1 MAHVTKR
8 FGALK
13 VLDDLTFRV
22 EPGEVVGLIGA
33 NGAGK
38 TTLLRI
44 AAGLMTADTGIV
56 CRPTASRAIRYFG
69 GERTLPPDVRL
80 DRWSAL
86 FGMRCRDRRRMGQ
99 LSRGNRQLF
108 GLRVTLGGPLAGL
121 VLLDEPWKAWIPRA
135 APGSLAHSRNGR
147 RPVPPCSSRP
157 IACTISMPRAL
168 ASCSFA
174 AVAATTSPPIRGR
187 RFSRISSPSAQ
198 GKRSDYLCG
207 CAIRGLAGGHLRM
220 VGYRAAPS
228 ASLAGHADRRRRLC
242 GRNRTADGDCRVC

>member
-1 MAHVTKR
+1 MKPLLGMAHVTKR

-22 EPGEVVGLIGA
+22 ETGEAVGLIGA

-44 AAGLMTADTGIV
+44 AAGLMTADAGLV
-56 CRPTASRAIRYFG
+56 CRPAANRALRYFG
-69 GERTLPPDVRL
+69 GERTLPPEVRL

-121 VLLDEPWKAWIPRA
+121 VLLDEPWEGLDPSGSAWLT
-135 APGSLAHSRNGR
+135 G
-147 RPVPPCSSRP
+147 
-157 IACTISMPRAL
+157 AL
-168 ASCSFA
+168 AEWQA
-174 AVAATTSPPIRGR
+174 AGAGLL
-187 RFSRISSPSAQ
+187 ISSHRLHDLDAACSRFLLLRGGRCQEVSADQ
-198 GKRSDYLCG
+198 GP
-207 CAIRGLAGGHLRM
+207 AVLADL
-220 VGYRAAPS
+220 VAVRA
-228 ASLAGHADRRRRLC
+228 
-242 GRNRTADGDCRVC
+242 GRTK

>member
-1 MAHVTKR
+1 MKPLLGMAHVTKR

-22 EPGEVVGLIGA
+22 QSGEAVGLIGA

-44 AAGLMTADTGIV
+44 AAGLMTADTGII
-56 CRPTASRAIRYFG
+56 CRPAASRAMRYFG

-108 GLRVTLGGPLAGL
+108 GLRVMLGGPLAGL
-121 VLLDEPWKAWIPRA
+121 VLLDEPWEGLDPFGSAWLTGALAEWRA
-135 APGSLAHSRNGR
+135 AGAGLLISSHRLHDLDAACSRFLLLRGGRCHEVSSDQGPAVLAD
-147 RPVPPCSSRP
+147 
-157 IACTISMPRAL
+157 L
-168 ASCSFA
+168 
-174 AVAATTSPPIRGR
+174 VAA
-187 RFSRISSPSAQ
+187 
-198 GKRSDYLCG
+198 
-207 CAIRGLAGGHLRM
+207 
-220 VGYRAAPS
+220 RAAR
-228 ASLAGHADRRRRLC
+228 AK
-242 GRNRTADGDCRVC
+242 

>member
-1 MAHVTKR
+1 MKPLLGMAHVTKR

-22 EPGEVVGLIGA
+22 ERGEVVGLIGA

-44 AAGLMTADTGIV
+44 AAGLMTPDTGVV
-56 CRPTASRAIRYFG
+56 CRPTASRAMRYFG

-80 DRWSAL
+80 DRWSEL

-121 VLLDEPWKAWIPRA
+121 VLLDEPWEGLDPSGSAWLT
-135 APGSLAHSRNGR
+135 G
-147 RPVPPCSSRP
+147 
-157 IACTISMPRAL
+157 AL
-168 ASCSFA
+168 AEWQTAGA
-174 AVAATTSPPIRGR
+174 ALL
-187 RFSRISSPSAQ
+187 ISSHRLHDLDAACSRFLLLRGGRCHDVSAYQ
-198 GKRSDYLCG
+198 GP
-207 CAIRGLAGGHLRM
+207 AVLADL
-220 VGYRAAPS
+220 VAVRA
-228 ASLAGHADRRRRLC
+228 
-242 GRNRTADGDCRVC
+242 GRPK

>member
-1 MAHVTKR
+1 MKPLLGMAHVTKR

-22 EPGEVVGLIGA
+22 QGGEAVGLIGA

-44 AAGLMTADTGIV
+44 AAGLMTADTGII
-56 CRPTASRAIRYFG
+56 CRPTAGRAMRYFG

-108 GLRVTLGGPLAGL
+108 GLRVMLGGPLAGL
-121 VLLDEPWKAWIPRA
+121 VLLDEPWEGLDPFGSAWLTGALAEWRA
-135 APGSLAHSRNGR
+135 AGAGL
-147 RPVPPCSSRP
+147 
-157 IACTISMPRAL
+157 L
-168 ASCSFA
+168 
-174 AVAATTSPPIRGR
+174 
-187 RFSRISSPSAQ
+187 ISSHRLHDLDAACSRFLLLRGGRCHEVSSDQ
-198 GKRSDYLCG
+198 GP
-207 CAIRGLAGGHLRM
+207 AVLADL
-220 VGYRAAPS
+220 VAVRAAR
-228 ASLAGHADRRRRLC
+228 AK
-242 GRNRTADGDCRVC
+242 